1 MALIRR
7 ELTVGYDLGT
17 VPEQTPMVPLAQDL
31 AQQQRRLRL
40 RPSAERQDLDLDLR
54 TPGGLRRSH
63 LLHRLALL
71 DIDWGYPEEAGGQTG
86 TFHELWSLQWHP
98 ELAVKL
104 IEASMWGTTVVDAAR
119 ARSVE
124 LTRSAAALSA
134 LTTLIERFLLADLPD
149 AVSHGMTVFAE
160 RAATDVDVRSLMT
173 ALPPLARV
181 ARYGNVRDTDISSV
195 VAVIDGLVA
204 RICIGLAPAVTS
216 LDDDA
221 ARQIVHAI
229 NTVHSALALLDRDEW
244 RATWAAALEAIAA
257 APSGLPP
264 VHGLVAGRTGRL
276 LLDGGFLD
284 PDAVAR
290 RMAAALSVGSE
301 PSQGAAWVEGFLSG
315 SGLVLL
321 HDPVLMG
328 VLDGWLADVESSAF
342 DEVLPLLRR
351 TFATFDEAE
360 RRQLGTLIRQEGRRA
375 ATPDIDEDL
384 DSTRAAL
391 ALPTVIRL
399 LGLGG
404 QS

>member
-1 MALIRR
+1 
-7 ELTVGYDLGT
+7 
-17 VPEQTPMVPLAQDL
+17 
-31 AQQQRRLRL
+31 
-40 RPSAERQDLDLDLR
+40 
-54 TPGGLRRSH
+54 
-63 LLHRLALL
+63 
-71 DIDWGYPEEAGGQTG
+71 
-86 TFHELWSLQWHP
+86 
-98 ELAVKL
+98 
-104 IEASMWGTTVVDAAR
+104 
-119 ARSVE
+119 
-124 LTRSAAALSA
+124 
-134 LTTLIERFLLADLPD
+134 
-149 AVSHGMTVFAE
+149 
-160 RAATDVDVRSLMT
+160 
-173 ALPPLARV
+173 
-181 ARYGNVRDTDISSV
+181 

-229 NTVHSALALLDRDEW
+229 NNVHSALALLDRDEW
-244 RATWAAALEAIAA
+244 RATWAAALKAIAA

-328 VLDGWLADVESSAF
+328 VLDGWLAEVESSAF

-360 RRQLGTLIRQEGRRA
+360 RRQLGTLIRQGGRRA
-375 ATPDIDEDL
+375 AAPDIDEDL